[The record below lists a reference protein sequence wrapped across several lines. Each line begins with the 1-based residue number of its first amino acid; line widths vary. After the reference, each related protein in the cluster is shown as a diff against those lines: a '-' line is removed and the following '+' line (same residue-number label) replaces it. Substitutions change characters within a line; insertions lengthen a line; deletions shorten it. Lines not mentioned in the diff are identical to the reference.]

1 MIPFFFQG
9 RSRDIVI
16 TIDRIEGDLAVCL
29 DSKDERVY
37 VIPCENFG
45 FPVSEGD
52 VLSVSFEKRDD
63 IKAKNEKEIDSLFE
77 KLKNRSSDR

>member
-45 FPVSEGD
+45 FSVSEGD

-63 IKAKNEKEIDSLFE
+63 IKANNEREIDSLFE